1 MVDRLVSGV
10 GISQKRR
17 NDVGAPRSLLK
28 RTNQIA
34 EFERHKLVVL
44 EKKSGPNKVKSQNFL
59 IRTNCIRLL

>member
-44 EKKSGPNKVKSQNFL
+44 EKKSGPK
-59 IRTNCIRLL
+59 